1 MKNDRKLPQP
11 IPVAMAII
19 YQDDKY
25 LMQLRDDVPNIVYPG
40 VWGFFGGHLEPGEE
54 PEIGLKRELIEEI
67 DYCAEALT
75 KFCCQVS
82 DRFIRHVFS
91 CPLTVS
97 PEKLEL
103 REGWDMGL
111 LSLSDIQRGN
121 CYSTRAKAIK
131 PIGAIHRQILLDFI
145 AART

>member
-1 MKNDRKLPQP
+1 MKNDRKSPQP

-25 LMQLRDDVPNIVYPG
+25 LMQLRDDIPNIVYPG
-40 VWGFFGGHLEPGEE
+40 VWGFFGGHLEPEE
-54 PEIGLKRELIEEI
+54 KPETGLKRELIEEI
-67 DYCAEALT
+67 DYSVEALT

-91 CPLTVS
+91 CPLTV
-97 PEKLEL
+97 PLDQLEL
-103 REGWDMGL
+103 REGWDLGL
-111 LSLSDIQRGN
+111 LSLTDIRRGD
-121 CYSTRAKAIK
+121 CYSVRARATK

-145 AART
+145 ATKT